1 MGSCNLFDIGNISN
15 GPSDGDDLSISSNC
29 LTVCVYPTNLVV
41 SINQS
46 ECRLIGLASVDTT
59 FDKAFDFTT
68 ILRMIEFDCFLLS

>member
-1 MGSCNLFDIGNISN
+1 MFLTLFEVCNISN
-15 GPSDGDDLSISSNC
+15 GTSNGDDLSIFSNC
-29 LTVCVYPTNLVV
+29 LTVCVYPTELIV